1 MRRRPSLS
9 WESLRKLDKLVDK
22 LIPTDSGDVAFIGQT
37 ADGWPYLSD
46 GRGMQIFK
54 SEKERQKAI
63 DQSYIKVVIVEDL
76 DFP

>member
-1 MRRRPSLS
+1 MRKRTSLS

-46 GRGMQIFK
+46 RRGMQIFK
-54 SEKERQKAI
+54 SDKERQKAI
-63 DQSYIKVVIVEDL
+63 DQSHIQVVILEDL